1 MLMSAVMSDHFE
13 GFTRSSAATKSLLHH
28 KKDSFLE
35 DLECRQLL
43 HLTGIIYPQRNLIK
57 QVWYIF
63 LHICNMVG
71 ILGCIVVFFVNS
83 SSNSSN
89 EGNKVYTMITG
100 VSQYL
105 IINPGSYILLWK
117 IRSNILYAEEPEDGN
132 HKTLS
137 VEALQSSIKM
147 GFLFML
153 FFLSVPYAIYSYFY
167 WVNANSTG
175 LIIEALFAMM
185 SYLSTTTILSGLLAI
200 FVADQRTSYNIIKDI
215 RERIDNKEMTKEV
228 YLLFK
233 KQLDSAYSV
242 KVLNWL
248 VLMALSNLALTI
260 ASIFVLEAAHTSLN
274 IVLGLFFSLVA
285 IFGREVF
292 VLVTML
298 LEIGRVNEAG
308 DQLARA
314 LATAE
319 WDDRY
324 AQVSL
329 YMTIKEHEIGS
340 RIFRLRP
347 SRFQVLVQA
356 SSALFGILL
365 SIVLRIASEYTN
377 V

>member
-1 MLMSAVMSDHFE
+1 M
-13 GFTRSSAATKSLLHH
+13 
-28 KKDSFLE
+28 
-35 DLECRQLL
+35 
-43 HLTGIIYPQRNLIK
+43 I
-57 QVWYIF
+57 
-63 LHICNMVG
+63 G

-167 WVNANSTG
+167 WVNATSTG

-215 RERIDNKEMTKEV
+215 RDRIDNKELTKEV

-347 SRFQVLVQA
+347 SRLQVLVQA

>member
-43 HLTGIIYPQRNLIK
+43 HLTGIIYPKRNFVK
-57 QVWYIF
+57 QVWYVF
-63 LHICNMVG
+63 LHICNIIG
-71 ILGCIVVFFVNS
+71 IVGCIIMFFINLS
-83 SSNSSN
+83 YN
-89 EGNKVYTMITG
+89 EENRLTAYTMITG
-100 VSQYL
+100 TSQYL

-117 IRSNILYAEEPEDGN
+117 IRSNILYAEEPEEDSQ
-132 HKTLS
+132 KTLS

-167 WVNANSTG
+167 WVNARTTG
-175 LIIEALFAMM
+175 LIIESLFAMM

-200 FVADQRTSYNIIKDI
+200 FVADQRTSFNTIKDI
-215 RERIDNKEMTKEV
+215 RERIENKMMTKEI

-260 ASIFVLEAAHTSLN
+260 ASIFVLEAAHTSLK

-308 DQLARA
+308 DQLARV
-314 LATAE
+314 LASAE
-319 WDDRY
+319 WEDRY
-324 AQVSL
+324 AQISL
-329 YMTIKEHEIGS
+329 YMTIKEHAIGS
-340 RIFRLRP
+340 KIFRLRP